1 MPELVEQVD
10 VDAPPEQVWA
20 ALVDWDRQ
28 GEWMLLTDVRA
39 VEGDGQG
46 VGGQLAAVTGVR
58 LPGGLLGRR
67 RLGVLDTMLITAW
80 EHPRRVDV
88 RHTGR
93 VVRGTGTFEVRP
105 RPDGGSTFVWTEGL
119 DLPLG
124 VLGRLGW
131 PLVRPVMA
139 AGVRL
144 SLRRFAAYARA
155 HPA

>member
-1 MPELVEQVD
+1 MPEVVESVE
-10 VDAPPEQVWA
+10 VAAPPGQVWA

-39 VEGDGQG
+39 EDGEVPGAQG
-46 VGGQLAAVTGVR
+46 VGGRIAARTGVP
-58 LPGGLLGRR
+58 LPGGR
-67 RLGVLDTMLITAW
+67 RLGVLDRMLITSWDA
-80 EHPRRVDV
+80 PRRVDE
-88 RHTGR
+88 RHLGR

-105 RPDGGSTFVWTEGL
+105 RGGSASTFVWTESL

-124 VLGRLGW
+124 RLGQLGW

-144 SLRRFAAYARA
+144 SLRRFAAYAAA

>member
-1 MPELVEQVD
+1 VPELVEQVD

-20 ALVDWDRQ
+20 ALVDWERQ
-28 GEWMLLTDVRA
+28 GEWVLFTDVHT
-39 VEGDGQG
+39 VGGDAQG
-46 VGGQLAAVTGVR
+46 VGGRFAAVTGVR
-58 LPGGLLGRR
+58 LPGGAFGGRR
-67 RLGVLDTMLITAW
+67 FGVLDTMLITAW
-80 EHPRRVDV
+80 EFPRRIDV

-105 RPDGGSTFVWTEGL
+105 RGDGGSTFVWTERL

-124 VLGRLGW
+124 ALGRAGW

-144 SLRRFAAYARA
+144 SLRRFAAYAAA

>member
-1 MPELVEQVD
+1 MPELVEQIE

-20 ALVDWDRQ
+20 ALVDWEGQ
-28 GEWMLLTDVRA
+28 SEWVLFTDVRA
-39 VEGDGQG
+39 DGPAQG
-46 VGGQLAAVTGVR
+46 VGGRFSAVTGVKV
-58 LPGGLLGRR
+58 PGRR
-67 RLGVLDTMLITAW
+67 RVGVLDTMLITGW
-80 EHPRRVDV
+80 QPPLRVDV

-105 RPDGGSTFVWTEGL
+105 RAGGGSTFVWTEGL

-124 VLGRLGW
+124 ALGRLGW

-144 SLRRFAAYARA
+144 SLRRFATYAAA

>member
-1 MPELVEQVD
+1 MPELVESVA
-10 VDAPPEQVWA
+10 VAAPAGQVWA

-28 GEWMLLTDVRA
+28 GEWMLLTDVRP
-39 VEGDGQG
+39 EDGEVPGAQG
-46 VGGQLAAVTGVR
+46 VGGRIAARTGVPM
-58 LPGGLLGRR
+58 PGGR
-67 RLGVLDTMLITAW
+67 RLGVLDRMLITSWDA
-80 EHPRRVDV
+80 PRRVDV
-88 RHTGR
+88 RHLGR

-105 RPDGGSTFVWTEGL
+105 RGGSASTFVWTESL

-124 VLGRLGW
+124 RLGQLGW

-144 SLRRFAAYARA
+144 SLRRFAAYAAA